1 MRQTDSIIERPDMPN
16 VEADGLYVV
25 GIGGTKRPN
34 SRSETALRRALS
46 FAERLGARTH
56 VIAGDAL
63 PDQIY
68 DPGSSE
74 RSREAKSMIAHLRR
88 ADVLVVST
96 PAYHGSVSGCI
107 KNALDYIE
115 DMRSDARPYLDG
127 IPVAVISC
135 AMGWQAGGATL
146 AAMRSIVHSLRGW
159 PTPLG
164 VIVNTATTTFGPDYA
179 CSDGG
184 TDNQIRTM
192 VEQAVRF
199 AQAMSGPARWLPAAG
214 DRGKWAD
221 CALIENAG
229 FPAHLSA

>member
-1 MRQTDSIIERPDMPN
+1 MRQNDSIIERPDMPN
-16 VEADGLYVV
+16 VELGGLYVV

-46 FAERLGARTH
+46 FAEQLGARTH

-74 RSREAKSMIAHLRR
+74 RGTEAKSMIAHLRR

-107 KNALDYIE
+107 KNALDHIE

-127 IPVAVISC
+127 IPVAVITC

-146 AAMRSIVHSLRGW
+146 ATMRSIVHSLRGW

-164 VIVNTATTTFGPDYA
+164 VIVNTATTTFGPDYV
-179 CSDGG
+179 CSDAN
-184 TDNQIRTM
+184 TDSQMRIM
-192 VEQAVRF
+192 MEQAVRF
-199 AQAMSGPARWLPAAG
+199 AQATSGAAKWFSVPG
-214 DRGKWAD
+214 DRGKWD
-221 CALIENAG
+221 NCALIENAG
-229 FPAHLSA
+229 FPAHFSA